1 MAEYPVSLCS
11 DFRAVA
17 EGETDV
23 VIGID
28 RRMIQKRTP
37 QVRAEF
43 RDWRVQ
49 LSQRGNELLGR
60 LSCGQHVR
68 YAVDD
73 LGDLCLDRR
82 IAGGKLIELF
92 LVFCLIEGDAGV
104 FTDGLL
110 HHLRT
115 DIHLIQKAVLLSFE
129 RIGGVQLIECC
140 IVSAAGSADA
150 YHLIAACVQIHPSA
164 HRSDASPF
172 SFRRQ

>member
-1 MAEYPVSLCS
+1 MLFLVLLCS

-23 VIGID
+23 VIGIN

-60 LSCGQHVR
+60 FSRGQHVR

-73 LGDLCLDRR
+73 LVVLCLDRR
-82 IAGGKLIELF
+82 IAGGKLIELLLIFF
-92 LVFCLIEGDAGV
+92 LVEGNPGIIMLC
-104 FTDGLL
+104 F
-110 HHLRT
+110 
-115 DIHLIQKAVLLSFE
+115 
-129 RIGGVQLIECC
+129 GG
-140 IVSAAGSADA
+140 D
-150 YHLIAACVQIHPSA
+150 
-164 HRSDASPF
+164 
-172 SFRRQ
+172 